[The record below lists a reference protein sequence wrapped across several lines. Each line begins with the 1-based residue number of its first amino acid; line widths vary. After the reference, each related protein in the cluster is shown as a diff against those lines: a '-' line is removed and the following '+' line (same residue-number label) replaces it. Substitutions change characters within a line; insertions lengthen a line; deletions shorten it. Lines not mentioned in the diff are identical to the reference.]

1 MKQINLLSHG
11 YCHNKHCVDSMFHF
25 SFVTSMIVLGS
36 RSDIVTHS
44 VNGSSLSHP
53 RPPSPALM
61 DGVFCAVLGLCAVKL
76 IIVLILNQW
85 LPLLIM

>member
-36 RSDIVTHS
+36 RSDIVT
-44 VNGSSLSHP
+44 LS
-53 RPPSPALM
+53 
-61 DGVFCAVLGLCAVKL
+61 
-76 IIVLILNQW
+76 QW
-85 LPLLIM
+85 